1 MDLTISIAAWAVY
14 GRMIPL
20 IAGVS
25 PIRIAPSLAG
35 SEARLECV
43 ERPGSAAT
51 RQHLGGPKDLA
62 ASKAD
67 VRKAVAPKAAFH
79 RARLKAVIAL
89 LAESKMA
96 A

>member
-1 MDLTISIAAWAVY
+1 
-14 GRMIPL
+14 MIPL

-51 RQHLGGPKDLA
+51 RQFGGPKDLA

-67 VRKAVAPKAAFH
+67 VAKPVAPKVAFH
-79 RARLKAVIAL
+79 RAPPKGVIAL